1 MVNRGLYGGG
11 MLGRGNDYIQNI
23 YLTRGQHIVQ
33 ISEGRGAK
41 RASLASFLKVLIR
54 YSYQLSLLS
63 TRPCL
68 QMKLCKISSA

>member
-11 MLGRGNDYIQNI
+11 MLGWGHDYIKNI

-41 RASLASFLKVLIR
+41 RTSLASFLRVLIR
-54 YSYQLSLLS
+54 YSCQLSLLS

-68 QMKLCKISSA
+68 QMKMCKISSA